1 MPYLEEQTRMRYVAT
16 SGERK
21 VTVELADNG
30 GSGHASVDDVAVDVQ
45 WQAVGNA
52 VLSGTLGAEAGHYS
66 LLVGARS
73 YDVYVHRVSEAGQE
87 TGADDAQV
95 FEVAIAGQ
103 TYRVRLEDERTQRLA
118 QLAGGSREKGTAAV
132 VAPMPGLVSNIMATV
147 GEAVQRAQTVVVLE
161 AMKMENDLGAPRAG
175 VVRDILVEKGQAVNQ
190 GQVLAIIGDPE
201 GTPAADDSDESDE

>member
-1 MPYLEEQTRMRYVAT
+1 MRYVAT

-21 VTVELADNG
+21 VTVELAENG
-30 GSGHASVDDVAVDVQ
+30 ESRHASVDEIAVDVE

-52 VLSGTLGAEAGHYS
+52 VLRGASGAEVAGHYS

-73 YDVYVHRVSEAGQE
+73 YDVFVHRVADAGQE
-87 TGADDAQV
+87 TGGGDAQV

-118 QLAGGSREKGTAAV
+118 ELAGGSREMGTAAV
-132 VAPMPGLVSNIMATV
+132 VAPMPGLVSNVMAEV
-147 GEAVQRAQTVVVLE
+147 GQSVQRGQTVVVLE

-175 VVRDILVEKGQAVNQ
+175 VVRDILVDKGQAVNQ
-190 GQVLAIIGDPE
+190 GQVLAIIGETQGASAAQE
-201 GTPAADDSDESDE
+201 GDEAEE